1 MKSTGKAEL
10 SPLESVGQDIGKAR
24 AARQLTTQDV
34 SRITRIPERY
44 VKAVEVGDFACLPG
58 KPYIFGFTRT
68 ICGLL
73 DLDADKYIPI
83 IKSTMYD
90 FCSSEPGIQHATPQI

>member
-1 MKSTGKAEL
+1 MKSTGKVEL
-10 SPLESVGQDIGKAR
+10 SQLVIVGQDIAKAR
-24 AARQLTTQDV
+24 ADRQLTTQDV

-44 VKAVEVGDFACLPG
+44 VKAVEAGDFASLPG

-83 IKSTMYD
+83 IKSAMYD
-90 FCSSEPGIQHATPQI
+90 FCSSEPGI